1 MKNLLFIAPL
11 PPPITGQ
18 SLASQALFEGIK
30 DKYNI
35 TVINFSR
42 KNALNRS
49 KLSLKWI
56 FSVLKMAF
64 KILYCKK
71 SINAVYFTITQ
82 SRFGNLKDIL
92 FLAVLGR
99 KLLKKTIVH
108 LHGGYFDKLYY
119 KSPNLVKYLNKKLFK
134 NVAFGIVL
142 GNSLKKC
149 LEPVI
154 NENKIKTINNFYQ
167 DYLKISYDKFN
178 EKWDNLTIIRVLYLS
193 NIMTQKG
200 YNELIEAYKKLDDNI
215 KEQISLD
222 FAGDFESEDVKNI
235 FFNKIKTIKN
245 ISYLGVV
252 KSEEKKNLLHKSHI
266 FILPTF
272 YHIEGQPI
280 SILEAYAS
288 GLYVI
293 TTDQGGICD
302 VFKDGVNGKLIEK
315 RSVSAI
321 ELALNSCVKDAASL
335 RPIAENNLIY
345 SKEFSSER
353 SVAELVRLID
363 EIA

>member
-1 MKNLLFIAPL
+1 
-11 PPPITGQ
+11 
-18 SLASQALFEGIK
+18 
-30 DKYNI
+30 
-35 TVINFSR
+35 
-42 KNALNRS
+42 
-49 KLSLKWI
+49 
-56 FSVLKMAF
+56 
-64 KILYCKK
+64 
-71 SINAVYFTITQ
+71 
-82 SRFGNLKDIL
+82 
-92 FLAVLGR
+92 
-99 KLLKKTIVH
+99 
-108 LHGGYFDKLYY
+108 
-119 KSPNLVKYLNKKLFK
+119 
-134 NVAFGIVL
+134 
-142 GNSLKKC
+142 
-149 LEPVI
+149 
-154 NENKIKTINNFYQ
+154 
-167 DYLKISYDKFN
+167 
-178 EKWDNLTIIRVLYLS
+178 
-193 NIMTQKG
+193 MTQKG
-200 YNELIEAYKKLDDNI
+200 YNELIEAYKKLDNNI
-215 KEQISLD
+215 KEQILLD

-353 SVAELVRLID
+353 SVADLIRLID